1 MFPHGNVAG
10 MHANLCV
17 TSSSFADDVLLHNV
31 IYKQCL
37 LSTVHTMTKLS
48 VLHSMV
54 KLETVFSFVSVKTSV
69 ALYAHGPCV
78 FMASSLFT

>member
-37 LSTVHTMTKLS
+37 LSTVYTM
-48 VLHSMV
+48 
-54 KLETVFSFVSVKTSV
+54 
-69 ALYAHGPCV
+69 A
-78 FMASSLFT
+78 